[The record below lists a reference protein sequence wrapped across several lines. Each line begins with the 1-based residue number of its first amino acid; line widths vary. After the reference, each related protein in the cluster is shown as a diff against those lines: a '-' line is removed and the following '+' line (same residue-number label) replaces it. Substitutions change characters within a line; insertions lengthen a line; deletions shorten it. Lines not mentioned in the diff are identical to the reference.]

1 MIVDTFP
8 NPSVVLGSIRS
19 AIRLGESPS
28 EHLRRWFHRLAPEE
42 QQRLLVVLEALV
54 HGHADQAEAVQQW
67 LRFLQRRA
75 RA

>member
-8 NPSVVLGSIRS
+8 NPTVVLGSIRA

-28 EHLRRWFHRLAPEE
+28 EHLRRWFQRLAIEE
-42 QQRLLVVLEALV
+42 QQRLLAVLEALV
-54 HGHADQAEAVQQW
+54 HGHADQGQAVEQW